1 MATLVELPMMLF
13 VSWFVCA
20 WIIRR
25 LAVSK
30 EHSPR
35 IVMGLLA
42 FVLLIAVEMV
52 LGVIGFGRTLSDQ
65 LKAYQNTG
73 PMLGLLA
80 QLAFARFP
88 LVQAAQR
95 RS

>member
-1 MATLVELPMMLF
+1 MRLMLLVF
-13 VSWFVCA
+13 WFVCV

-25 LAVSK
+25 LAVPT

-42 FVLLIAVEMV
+42 FVFLIAAEMV

-65 LKAYQNTG
+65 LQAYQNTG
-73 PMLGLLA
+73 PLLGLFA
-80 QLAFARFP
+80 QLAFAIFP
-88 LVQAAQR
+88 LVQACQG